1 MLHTMIEED
10 DDTPPPE
17 ELEMFVEEALGHD
30 TPGTL
35 EDRIEALKKRVAYL
49 EGHLR
54 EAVNDEIIA
63 SFKKDL
69 DAARQ
74 QLARLQA
81 VHESRN

>member
-17 ELEMFVEEALGHD
+17 ELEMFVEEALGQD